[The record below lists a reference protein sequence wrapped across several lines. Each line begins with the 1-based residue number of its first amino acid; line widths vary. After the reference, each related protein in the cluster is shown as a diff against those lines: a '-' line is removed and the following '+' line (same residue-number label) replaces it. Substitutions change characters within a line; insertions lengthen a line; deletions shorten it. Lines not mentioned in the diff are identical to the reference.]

1 MRREHFAEIFPDFS
15 GDLICTDLDGYPVCF
30 ARKGGFRPTFEYR
43 AAPVDLAGFLAANL
57 DRTVI
62 LVGKGDSRSALTA
75 EAVELLAA
83 RGSSIAQLPVG
94 ASYAGIIAH
103 GELVFERMQPQNA
116 IEVTGQK
123 NSALGPVRISRELN
137 ITSSGT
143 GNTEF
148 ASLRVAGREVM
159 FNRDGMNVAVL
170 DDRQEVLGVATFG
183 DLRSASGLAA
193 LGGGVVFTLEKTE

>member
-1 MRREHFAEIFPDFS
+1 M
-15 GDLICTDLDGYPVCF
+15 
-30 ARKGGFRPTFEYR
+30 
-43 AAPVDLAGFLAANL
+43 
-57 DRTVI
+57 
-62 LVGKGDSRSALTA
+62 VGKGDSRSALTA

-83 RGSSIAQLPVG
+83 RGSSIAQLPAG

-103 GELVFERMQPQNA
+103 GELVFERMQPRNA

-143 GNTEF
+143 GNTEY
-148 ASLRVAGREVM
+148 ASLTVAGREVM

-170 DDRQEVLGVATFG
+170 TTGKRCLAVADF
-183 DLRSASGLAA
+183 R
-193 LGGGVVFTLEKTE
+193 